1 MVNIE
6 LKWAF
11 TELFI
16 QHFVY
21 SVNRF
26 PANDFWFEFLKK
38 KKTQTQVYGLQN
50 LALIWTLFI
59 MGLLSGTVIKSKRS
73 RLLWLIHKKHKAM
86 SLLLML
92 RISKYYVILVLAA
105 KLWDVCTFVNPR
117 FSKLFPKV
125 NV

>member
-50 LALIWTLFI
+50 LALIWTFFI
-59 MGLLSGTVIKSKRS
+59 MGLLSGTVIKKQTKSFT
-73 RLLWLIHKKHKAM
+73 LVNTQKHTKPWV
-86 SLLLML
+86 
-92 RISKYYVILVLAA
+92 YYSCCAFLSIM
-105 KLWDVCTFVNPR
+105 
-117 FSKLFPKV
+117 
-125 NV
+125 

>member
-38 KKTQTQVYGLQN
+38 KKPQTQVYRLQN

-73 RLLWLIHKKHKAM
+73 RLLWLIHKNTQSHEFITHVAH
-86 SLLLML
+86 
-92 RISKYYVILVLAA
+92 
-105 KLWDVCTFVNPR
+105 F
-117 FSKLFPKV
+117 
-125 NV
+125 

>member
-26 PANDFWFEFLKK
+26 AANDFWFEILKK

-59 MGLLSGTVIKSKRS
+59 MGLLSGTVIKNKRS
-73 RLLWLIHKKHKAM
+73 RLPWLIHKNTQSHEFITHVAH
-86 SLLLML
+86 
-92 RISKYYVILVLAA
+92 
-105 KLWDVCTFVNPR
+105 F
-117 FSKLFPKV
+117 
-125 NV
+125 